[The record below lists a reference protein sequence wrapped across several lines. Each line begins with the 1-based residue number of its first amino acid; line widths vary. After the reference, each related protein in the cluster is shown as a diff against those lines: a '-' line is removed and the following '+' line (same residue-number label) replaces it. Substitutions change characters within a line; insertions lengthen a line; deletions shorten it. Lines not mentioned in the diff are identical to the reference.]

1 VRYQVRRG
9 LRVVLLVPPIAFL
22 FGAGSA
28 TAGYAASAA
37 GPVTGTS
44 GVTYTPLPD
53 NTPVMSYS
61 TEQDAPVLTTLP
73 FMMQQGDVLRVTD
86 QLEVRI
92 PSGDGS
98 QTNNELVC
106 YGQRPNP
113 SGGKPIQDAIGQV
126 STGTNVGAGVNGSDA
141 YQWNVS
147 MLITPQAQDS
157 PAGYYCQIVTY
168 VANKDA
174 GSVMDVLA
182 PAPGQTTYGTWL
194 QVSSGS
200 EVGAQEWQF
209 FTCNTQATLK
219 TCCTPEDVNHTCQY
233 IGGGSGRPPAIDL
246 PASPSSPWLAAPDAT
261 TFDAV
266 ATFMITDCWGHFGGL
281 FGGTD
286 ACLANDRGDGIF
298 GMSGA
303 EGQTWLEVDQ
313 LSPDGSVCAVNRAYP
328 EESTGGQVQLSESYY
343 DSDNQ
348 HHLPLYYDLSAPVS
362 QLCRGSRLFTVD
374 LHIGWTAGNPVK
386 LDGGNINVI
395 DSGYA
400 RTTVVPDVIGRTQAQ
415 ADDAIE
421 ANGLTTWPAPD
432 YVASTAPVGT
442 VLDENSPAG
451 TIEPAGSPVQ
461 LTVSLGYAT
470 VPNVV
475 GDPVAKAEAAIRSA
489 GLTPA
494 VNSSVSNCV
503 HPGIVLGQTPP
514 GGTQVTPGSTVGIG
528 ITVCTR

>member
-1 VRYQVRRG
+1 VIQ
-9 LRVVLLVPPIAFL
+9 
-22 FGAGSA
+22 
-28 TAGYAASAA
+28 
-37 GPVTGTS
+37 
-44 GVTYTPLPD
+44 
-53 NTPVMSYS
+53 
-61 TEQDAPVLTTLP
+61 
-73 FMMQQGDVLRVTD
+73 
-86 QLEVRI
+86 
-92 PSGDGS
+92 
-98 QTNNELVC
+98 NEI
-106 YGQRPNP
+106 NE
-113 SGGKPIQDAIGQV
+113 V
-126 STGTNVGAGVNGSDA
+126 STGTNVGVGVNGSDA

-147 MLITPQAQDS
+147 MLISPSPQDS
-157 PAGYYCQIVTY
+157 PAGYFCQIWTY

-182 PAPGQTTYGTWL
+182 PAPGQTAYGTWL
-194 QVSSGS
+194 EVSSGS

-209 FTCNTQATLK
+209 FACNTPGTPAT
-219 TCCTPEDVNHTCQY
+219 TCCTPKDANHTCKY

-246 PASPSSPWLAAPDAT
+246 PASPSSPWPAADGAT

-266 ATFMITDCWGHFGGL
+266 ATFMITDCWAHWGGL

-286 ACLANDRGDGIF
+286 ACLANDRGDGLF
-298 GMSGA
+298 GMSAA
-303 EGQTWLEVDQ
+303 EGKTWLEVDQ
-313 LSPDGSVCAVNRAYP
+313 LYPDGSVCAVNRAYS

-362 QLCRGSRLFTVD
+362 QLCGGSRLFTVD

-395 DSGYA
+395 DSGFA
-400 RTTVVPDVIGRTQAQ
+400 RTTVVPDVIGRAQAQ
-415 ADDAIE
+415 ANAAIE
-421 ANGLTTWPAPD
+421 ANGLTPFPPD

-451 TIEPAGSPVQ
+451 TIEPVGSFVE
-461 LTVSLGYAT
+461 LTLSAGYAT

-489 GLTPA
+489 GLMPTI
-494 VNSSVSNCV
+494 NSTVSNCV

-514 GGTQVTPGSTVGIG
+514 GSTQVAPGSQVGIG

>member
-1 VRYQVRRG
+1 MRYQVRRS
-9 LRVVLLVPPIAFL
+9 LRVVLLVSLIAFVV
-22 FGAGSA
+22 GAGSA
-28 TAGYAASAA
+28 TAGYAAPAA
-37 GPVTGTS
+37 GPVTS
-44 GVTYTPLPD
+44 ALTYTPLPD
-53 NTPVMSYS
+53 NATVMSHT

-73 FMMQQGDVLRVTD
+73 FMMQKGDVLRVTD

-113 SGGKPIQDAIGQV
+113 NDPRKPIQDAIGQL
-126 STGTNVGAGVNGSDA
+126 STGTNVGSGVNGSDA

-157 PAGYYCQIVTY
+157 PDGYYCQIVTY
-168 VANKDA
+168 AVNKDA

-194 QVSSGS
+194 EVSSGS

-209 FTCNTQATLK
+209 FTPS
-219 TCCTPEDVNHTCQY
+219 CTPEDTTHTCQY

-246 PASPSSPWLAAPDAT
+246 PASPSSPWLAAPGAT

-266 ATFMITDCWGHFGGL
+266 ATFMITDCWAHFGGL

-286 ACLANDRGDGIF
+286 ACLPNDRGDGIF

-303 EGQTWLEVDQ
+303 EGKTWLEVDQ
-313 LSPDGSVCAVNRAYP
+313 LSPDGSVCAVNRAYS
-328 EESTGGQVQLSESYY
+328 EQSTGGQVQLSESYD

-348 HHLPLYYDLSAPVS
+348 HHLPLYYDLSAPVDP
-362 QLCRGSRLFTVD
+362 LCGGSRRFTVD

-395 DSGYA
+395 DSGLA

-415 ADDAIE
+415 ADDAIK
-421 ANGLTTWPAPD
+421 ANGLTPSAPD
-432 YVASTAPVGT
+432 YVASTAPAGT

-451 TIEPAGSPVQ
+451 TIEPAGSFVE

-470 VPNVV
+470 VPDVV

-489 GLTPA
+489 GLKPA

-514 GGTQVTPGSTVGIG
+514 GGTHVTPGSTVGIG
-528 ITVCTR
+528 ITTCTR

>member
-1 VRYQVRRG
+1 MRYQVSRG
-9 LRVVLLVPPIAFL
+9 LRVVLLVPLIAFL

-28 TAGYAASAA
+28 TAGYAAPAA
-37 GPVTGTS
+37 GPVTVPS
-44 GVTYTPLPD
+44 GVSYVPLPD
-53 NTPVMSYS
+53 DKTVMSQT
-61 TEQDAPVLTTLP
+61 TEQDAPVLTTVP
-73 FMMQQGDVLRVTD
+73 FMMQQGEVLRVTD

-113 SGGKPIQDAIGQV
+113 NGNGTVTQDVIGQV
-126 STGTNVGAGVNGSDA
+126 STGTNVGEGVNGSDA

-147 MLITPQAQDS
+147 MLITPSAQDS
-157 PAGYYCQIVTY
+157 PFGYFCQIVTY
-168 VANKDA
+168 VSNNDA

-182 PAPGQTTYGTWL
+182 PAPGQAAYGTWL
-194 QVSSGS
+194 EVSSGN
-200 EVGAQEWQF
+200 EVGAQMWSYGQG
-209 FTCNTQATLK
+209 TCHPNGTG
-219 TCCTPEDVNHTCQY
+219 TCQY
-233 IGGGSGRPPAIDL
+233 IGGSGRPSAINVFSGDD
-246 PASPSSPWLAAPDAT
+246 WTAADDAT

-266 ATFMITDCWGHFGGL
+266 ATFQITDCWASIFRHTSSCPGS
-281 FGGTD
+281 D
-286 ACLANDRGDGIF
+286 SGDGIF

-303 EGQTWLEVDQ
+303 EGETWLEVDQ
-313 LSPDGSVCAVNRAYP
+313 LSPDGSVCAVNRAYS
-328 EESTGGQVQLSESYY
+328 EQSTGGQVQLNESYY

-348 HHLPLYYDLSAPVS
+348 HHLPLYYDLSAPVDP
-362 QLCRGSRLFTVD
+362 LCGGSRLFTID

-386 LDGGNINVI
+386 LDGGIVSVI

-400 RTTVVPDVIGRTQAQ
+400 RTTVVPDVTGRAQAQ

-421 ANGLTTWPAPD
+421 ANGLTPFPPE

-461 LTVSLGYAT
+461 LTLSVGYAT

-489 GLTPA
+489 GLMPTI
-494 VNSSVSNCV
+494 NSSVSNCV
-503 HPGIVLGQTPP
+503 DPGIVLGQTPA
-514 GGTQVTPGSTVGIG
+514 GGTQVAPGSQVGIG
-528 ITVCTR
+528 ITACTR